1 MILSKNLE
9 FPVEQYEKFILSSV
23 RKFQLLMIVGETGSG
38 KTTIVPQLL
47 YKNRIFDKII
57 VSQTKRIAAINA
69 ANYISKIL
77 NLKVGREVGYAVR
90 FENNSI
96 FDTKI
101 KFVTDGIL
109 FKELSENPSLSHYN
123 CVIIDE
129 FHERTIY
136 TDLLLSI
143 LKTILDER
151 ENFRLVIMSASGECD
166 KMATFFNMKAGK
178 LTIPGRLFHIKIFYT
193 INPQSNY
200 VLSIS
205 AFIFKYHLKES
216 IPGNFLVFL
225 PGQEEIQK
233 LKEQIDYV
241 IGGKIS
247 NFIVITFYSGISEE
261 ECLNVFKISQKKKR
275 KIILATNIAESS
287 ITIPEISL
295 VIDSGLSKQK
305 ITNWKNGIDLF
316 RIYPISK
323 SEAQQRA
330 GRAGRERNGKCYRM
344 YTFKDFCSFR
354 SYPKPEIQRADL
366 TSIIVMLYSFKPKY
380 FLSLDFITI
389 PPIWSIYR
397 SFEKLFILGII
408 TRKLRITFLGK
419 LCSTFPLE
427 INMSMAII
435 EALKKKNRTLLN
447 LILAAISVLSTNM
460 TIFTKRNNLFLS
472 NNYDKLKHL
481 GDQFCYAIIFYK
493 YQLKKKNQK
502 AKNWCKKKNLNQ
514 NCLNLA
520 YSIKIQIKD
529 ICFTIAPL
537 LKSEVLEIN
546 KIQPDL
552 SSQFRFCF
560 TAGYFLNA
568 ARFSIYSKKYQSICS
583 GLLTEIY
590 PISLYKYIYPKIIIF
605 HEFFITSKPFIRGI
619 LPTRLEW
626 LILFGK
632 KIFI

>member
-1 MILSKNLE
+1 MLLSKNVE

-23 RKFQLLMIVGETGSG
+23 KKFKLLMIIGETGSG
-38 KTTIVPQLL
+38 KTTIVPRIL
-47 YKNRIFDKII
+47 YKNRIFNKII

-69 ANYISKIL
+69 ANYISKTL
-77 NLKVGREVGYAVR
+77 NLKVGRDVGYAVR
-90 FENNSI
+90 FENNSYS
-96 FDTKI
+96 DTRV

-109 FKELSENPSLSHYN
+109 FKELSENPSFSHYN

-143 LKTILDER
+143 LKKTLYER
-151 ENFRLVIMSASGECD
+151 ENFRLIIMSASGECD
-166 KMATFFNMKAGK
+166 KMAKFFDIKAGK
-178 LTIPGRLFHIKIFYT
+178 LTIPGRLFRIKIFYT
-193 INPQSNY
+193 ITPQSNY
-200 VLSIS
+200 VFSIS
-205 AFIFKYHLKES
+205 AFIVKHHLKES

-233 LKEQIDYV
+233 INEQIEYI
-241 IGGKIS
+241 IGKKIS
-247 NFIVITFYSGISEE
+247 NFIVIKFYSGISEE
-261 ECLNVFKISQKKKR
+261 EYLNIFKILQKKKR

-330 GRAGRERNGKCYRM
+330 GRAGRERIGKCYRM
-344 YTFKDFCSFR
+344 YTFKDFCSLR
-354 SYPKPEIQRADL
+354 SYPKPEIQRIDL
-366 TSIIVMLYSFKPKY
+366 TSIILMLYSFKQKY

-389 PPIWSIYR
+389 PPTWSIYR

-408 TRKLRITFLGK
+408 THKLKITYLGK

-427 INMSMAII
+427 INMSITII

-460 TIFTKRNNLFLS
+460 TIFAKKNNFLS
-472 NNYDKLKHL
+472 NNYNKLKYS
-481 GDQFCYAIIFYK
+481 GDQFCYAIVFYK
-493 YQLKKKNQK
+493 YQLKKKNET
-502 AKNWCKKKNLNQ
+502 AINWCKKKNLNE
-514 NCLNLA
+514 NCLKLA
-520 YSIKIQIKD
+520 TSIKTQIKE
-529 ICFTIAPL
+529 ICFIIAPL
-537 LKSEVLEIN
+537 LNTEVIEIN
-546 KIQPDL
+546 KIQLDI
-552 SSQFRFCF
+552 SAQFRFCF

-590 PISLYKYIYPKIIIF
+590 PFSLYKSMYPKIIIF

>member
-1 MILSKNLE
+1 MLLSKNLE
-9 FPVEQYEKFILSSV
+9 FPVEQHEKFILSSV
-23 RKFQLLMIVGETGSG
+23 KKFKILMIIGETGSG
-38 KTTIVPQLL
+38 KTTIVPQILF
-47 YKNRIFDKII
+47 KNRIFNKII

-69 ANYISKIL
+69 ANYISKTLKI
-77 NLKVGREVGYAVR
+77 KVGRDVGYAVR
-90 FENNSI
+90 FENNSYS
-96 FDTKI
+96 DTKI

-109 FKELSENPSLSHYN
+109 FKELSENPSLSHYS

-143 LKTILDER
+143 LKKTLYER
-151 ENFRLVIMSASGECD
+151 ENFRLIIMSASGECD
-166 KMATFFNMKAGK
+166 KMAKFFNMKAGK
-178 LTIPGRLFHIKIFYT
+178 LTIPGRLFPIKIFYT
-193 INPQSNY
+193 MTPQSNY

-205 AFIFKYHLKES
+205 AFIVKYHLKEI

-233 LKEQIDYV
+233 LKEKIDFI
-241 IGGKIS
+241 IGKKIS
-247 NFIVITFYSGISEE
+247 NFIVIKFYSGISEE
-261 ECLNVFKISQKKKR
+261 EYSNVFKISQKKKR

-287 ITIPEISL
+287 ITIPGISL

-330 GRAGRERNGKCYRM
+330 GRAGRERTGKCYRM

-354 SYPKPEIQRADL
+354 SYPKPEIQRTDL
-366 TSIIVMLYSFKPKY
+366 TSIILMLYSFKQKY
-380 FLSLDFITI
+380 FLGSDFITI
-389 PPIWSIYR
+389 PPTWSIYR
-397 SFEKLFILGII
+397 SFEKLFIIGII
-408 TRKLRITFLGK
+408 THKLKITYLGK

-427 INMSMAII
+427 INMSITII

-460 TIFTKRNNLFLS
+460 TIFARGNNFFLS

-481 GDQFCYAIIFYK
+481 GDQFCYAMVFYK
-493 YQLKKKNQK
+493 YLLKKKNEIAQT
-502 AKNWCKKKNLNQ
+502 WCKKKNLNE
-514 NCLNLA
+514 NCLKLA
-520 YSIKIQIKD
+520 TSIKAQLKE
-529 ICFTIAPL
+529 ICFIIAPL
-537 LKSEVLEIN
+537 LNSAVIEIN
-546 KIQPDL
+546 RNQPDL
-552 SSQFRFCF
+552 SDQFKFCF

-590 PISLYKYIYPKIIIF
+590 PFSLYKSIYPKIIIF

>member
-1 MILSKNLE
+1 MLLSTNLE
-9 FPVEQYEKFILSSV
+9 FPIEQYEKFILSSV
-23 RKFQLLMIVGETGSG
+23 KKFKILMIIGETGSG
-38 KTTIVPQLL
+38 KTTIVPRIL
-47 YKNRIFDKII
+47 YKNRIFNKII

-69 ANYISKIL
+69 ANYISKTL
-77 NLKVGREVGYAVR
+77 NLKVGRDVGYAVR
-90 FENNSI
+90 FENNSYS
-96 FDTKI
+96 DTRI

-143 LKTILDER
+143 LKKTLCER
-151 ENFRLVIMSASGECD
+151 ENFRLIIMSASGECN
-166 KMATFFNMKAGK
+166 KMAKFFNIKSGK
-178 LTIPGRLFHIKIFYT
+178 LTIPGRLYRIKIFYT
-193 INPQSNY
+193 ITPQSNY

-205 AFIFKYHLKES
+205 AFIAKHHLKEN

-225 PGQEEIQK
+225 PGQEEILK
-233 LKEQIDYV
+233 LNEQIDYV
-241 IGGKIS
+241 IGKKIF
-247 NFIVITFYSGISEE
+247 NFIVIKFYSGISEE
-261 ECLNVFKISQKKKR
+261 EYLNVFKISQKKKR

-287 ITIPEISL
+287 ITIPGISL

-330 GRAGRERNGKCYRM
+330 GRAGRERTGKCYRM
-344 YTFKDFCSFR
+344 YTFKDFCSLR
-354 SYPKPEIQRADL
+354 SYPKPEIQRIDL
-366 TSIIVMLYSFKPKY
+366 TSIILMLYSFKQKY
-380 FLSLDFITI
+380 FLGLDFITI
-389 PPIWSIYR
+389 PPTWSIYR

-408 TRKLRITFLGK
+408 THKLKITYLGK
-419 LCSTFPLE
+419 LCSIFPLE
-427 INMSMAII
+427 ISMSITII

-460 TIFTKRNNLFLS
+460 TIFAKWNNFLS
-472 NNYDKLKHL
+472 NNYNKLKYL
-481 GDQFCYAIIFYK
+481 GDQFCYAMVFYQ
-493 YQLKKKNQK
+493 YQLKKKNET
-502 AKNWCKKKNLNQ
+502 AKNWCKKKNLNE
-514 NCLNLA
+514 NCLKLA
-520 YSIKIQIKD
+520 TSIKTQIKE
-529 ICFTIAPL
+529 ICFIIAPL
-537 LKSEVLEIN
+537 LNSEVIEIN

-552 SSQFRFCF
+552 NDQFRFCF
-560 TAGYFLNA
+560 TAGYFSNA
-568 ARFSIYSKKYQSICS
+568 ARFSLYSKKYQSICS

-590 PISLYKYIYPKIIIF
+590 PFSLYKSMYPKIIIF

-619 LPTRLEW
+619 LPTRLDW